1 MEKYMVR
8 TENLK
13 KYYRLG
19 ENTVRALDGV
29 DFDVREREFIAVIG
43 KSGSGKS
50 TLLHLIG
57 GLDVP
62 MSGEVYVDGR
72 KLSDMDREQLAIF
85 RRRKVGFVFQNYN
98 LVPDLNVYENVVLP
112 IELDGKRIDKEFVKE
127 ILELLQIADKTE
139 ALPGMLSGGQQQ
151 RVAIARAVAA
161 KPAIIL
167 ADEPTGNLDTAS
179 GHDVMGLLKVAAKQF
194 QQTVILITHDRD
206 IAQMADRIVHIEDG
220 RIVGSKDTAPGTKEV
235 IRMLANNNRKVIDR
249 MAAGSLKHNRG
260 RNLIIF
266 LSIVL
271 ASFMLFSIFTVGI
284 TYFQMQKVQNIRLNG
299 GEYDAVMYGITP
311 EQREKCEN
319 DPDIRRV
326 GILAMSGYLEATQG
340 TTRWRQPVSGVIRSY
355 GMRLWPLPG
364 NG

>member
-1 MEKYMVR
+1 M
-8 TENLK
+8 
-13 KYYRLG
+13 
-19 ENTVRALDGV
+19 
-29 DFDVREREFIAVIG
+29 
-43 KSGSGKS
+43 
-50 TLLHLIG
+50 
-57 GLDVP
+57 
-62 MSGEVYVDGR
+62 DGR

-206 IAQMADRIVHIEDG
+206 IAQMAGRIVHIEDG
-220 RIVGSKDTAPGTKEV
+220 RIVGCSKDTAPGNK
-235 IRMLANNNRKVIDR
+235 
-249 MAAGSLKHNRG
+249 G
-260 RNLIIF
+260 R
-266 LSIVL
+266 
-271 ASFMLFSIFTVGI
+271 
-284 TYFQMQKVQNIRLNG
+284 
-299 GEYDAVMYGITP
+299 
-311 EQREKCEN
+311 
-319 DPDIRRV
+319 
-326 GILAMSGYLEATQG
+326 
-340 TTRWRQPVSGVIRSY
+340 
-355 GMRLWPLPG
+355 
-364 NG
+364 